1 MTELALKLQTTET
14 NEFHMRKS
22 TKKKKTQVPDDLRTE
37 IYRKH
42 FRTLKN
48 KFQDDK

>member
-1 MTELALKLQTTET
+1 
-14 NEFHMRKS
+14 MRKN
-22 TKKKKTQVPDDLRTE
+22 TKKPQVPDDLRTE

-48 KFQDDK
+48 KF